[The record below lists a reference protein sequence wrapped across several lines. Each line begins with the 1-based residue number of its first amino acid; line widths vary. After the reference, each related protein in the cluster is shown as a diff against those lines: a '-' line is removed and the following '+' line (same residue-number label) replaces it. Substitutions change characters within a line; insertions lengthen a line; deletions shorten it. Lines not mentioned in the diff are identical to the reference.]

1 MGDLIDFFSGLD
13 VPSLSPR
20 TSSPRTKR
28 GDDGHQTAGANTV
41 ARRRASAR
49 RRVQLHHR
57 RGGPSQR
64 RQEHHLQPCH
74 QQVWRRR
81 AGVFRPLHPHLRARV
96 RVLTGPAC
104 RRCSTSPESRETAPT
119 ARASGAHTNSPSWTP
134 AASCLRRAGK
144 CLESAEPTRHPGRT
158 PRTLL
163 NRGCPVHSGWPPP
176 PLRACGGAAARPP
189 GIGPGRAAT
198 AGRRGA

>member
-81 AGVFRPLHPHLRARV
+81 AGAFGPLHPHLRARV

-104 RRCSTSPESRETAPT
+104 RRCSTSRESRETGPT
-119 ARASGAHTNSPSWTP
+119 ARASGAPTSSRSWTQ
-134 AASCLRRAGK
+134 AASCVWRAGK
-144 CLESAEPTRHPGRT
+144 GRLAA
-158 PRTLL
+158 PAAPHGR
-163 NRGCPVHSGWPPP
+163 SW
-176 PLRACGGAAARPP
+176 AAAALCTREGHLRRSVPAERLR
-189 GIGPGRAAT
+189 G
-198 AGRRGA
+198 GRRA